1 MAMRP
6 SAMGL
11 DGWSLQDLRA
21 LPDRVL
27 QWLAQLLTLIEGMGQ
42 WPTLLA
48 QGYTSL
54 IPKPGEEGPL
64 GTRPL
69 TVLSMVFRLW
79 AGTRLCEV
87 MRWQEAWVHPR
98 ACGFRLARG
107 AVDAATVTQVL
118 LELARL
124 KGWRLEGL
132 SFDYVKCFD
141 LIPQAVV
148 LRIAREL
155 GMDDGCC
162 APWRP
167 CIGSSGGRSAWRGRW
182 GRGGTPPTASCR
194 AARSASF

>member
-1 MAMRP
+1 MHVGTDFLKLP
-6 SAMGL
+6 PVTGQY
-11 DGWSLQDLRA
+11 WSLFQCSMLGTSGTCG
-21 LPDRVL
+21 VL
-27 QWLAQLLTLIEGMGQ
+27 NWLAQLLTQIEEVGR

-69 TVLSMVFRLW
+69 TVLSMVYRLW
-79 AGTRLCEV
+79 AGTRLWEV
-87 MRWQEAWVHPR
+87 MRWQESWVHPR
-98 ACGFRLARG
+98 AFGFRLARG

-132 SFDYVKCFD
+132 SLDYVKCFD

-148 LRIAREL
+148 LRHQ
-155 GMDDGCC
+155 D
-162 APWRP
+162 RP
-167 CIGSSGGRSAWRGRW
+167 
-182 GRGGTPPTASCR
+182 
-194 AARSASF
+194 